1 MEGKLMRSKSDR
13 MLAGV
18 LGGLAEYFNIDAIL
32 LRIIFVVLT
41 IPISPLI
48 LVYLAAIFIMP
59 NERRMDS

>member
-1 MEGKLMRSKSDR
+1 MEGKLTRSKSNR

-18 LGGLAEYFNIDAIL
+18 LGGLSEYFKIDVTL
-32 LRIIFVVLT
+32 LRIVFVVLT
-41 IPISPLI
+41 IPVSPLI

>member
-1 MEGKLMRSKSDR
+1 MRSKSDR